1 MSPDLTTFER
11 SYTQRVNTIG
21 FWFLAAHLPVLCL
34 IAVFNNGNPLLAAGV
49 ILLLLAG
56 PAAVLLRDR
65 ASEAGAITLAIAA
78 MGVSALAIH
87 LCNGM
92 IEAHFELFVLIAM
105 LSVYGRIAPLVTA
118 GATIALHHVIFWLWL
133 PTSIFNYK
141 ASFSIVLV
149 HAFFVI
155 MEVVPACWIAR
166 QFGHSI
172 KAQGIVMESL
182 GSAAEQ
188 ISSAATQVSGSS
200 QALASGASEQAAA
213 IEETSASIHEINTM
227 AQRNTE
233 NSSATA
239 IMVSASSKDFA
250 EATDSLADMI
260 SAMSAINTS
269 SEEIS
274 RIVKVIDQIAFQ
286 TNILALNAAVEAARA
301 GQAGQGFA
309 VVADEVRSLAQ
320 RSAEAAKDTANLI
333 EASISRSRNGMEK
346 VERVATSVRST
357 AANSTRIHRLVEEIH
372 SGSTEQSRGIEQVA
386 QAIQQIETVTQRNA
400 AASEETASAAE
411 ELTAQSESIREI
423 VRKLIELSGGLE
435 EQSAHGALRPDY
447 RY

>member
-1 MSPDLTTFER
+1 
-11 SYTQRVNTIG
+11 
-21 FWFLAAHLPVLCL
+21 
-34 IAVFNNGNPLLAAGV
+34 
-49 ILLLLAG
+49 
-56 PAAVLLRDR
+56 
-65 ASEAGAITLAIAA
+65 
-78 MGVSALAIH
+78 
-87 LCNGM
+87 
-92 IEAHFELFVLIAM
+92 
-105 LSVYGRIAPLVTA
+105 
-118 GATIALHHVIFWLWL
+118 
-133 PTSIFNYK
+133 
-141 ASFSIVLV
+141 
-149 HAFFVI
+149 
-155 MEVVPACWIAR
+155 
-166 QFGHSI
+166 
-172 KAQGIVMESL
+172 MESL

-239 IMVSASSKDFA
+239 TMVSASSKDFA

>member
-11 SYTQRVNTIG
+11 SYTQRVNAIG
-21 FWFLAAHLPVLCL
+21 FWFLVAHLPVLCL
-34 IAVFNNGNPLLAAGV
+34 LAVYNNGNPLLAAGV
-49 ILLLLAG
+49 MLLLLVG

-78 MGVSALAIH
+78 MGVSALSIH

-118 GATIALHHVIFWLWL
+118 GTTIALHHVIFWLWL

-149 HAFFVI
+149 HAFFVV
-155 MEVVPACWIAR
+155 MEVIPACLIAR
-166 QFGHSI
+166 QFGRSI

-188 ISSAATQVSGSS
+188 ITSAATQISGSS
-200 QALASGASEQAAA
+200 QSVASGASQQAAA
-213 IEETSASIHEINTM
+213 IEETSSSILEINNI
-227 AQRNTE
+227 ALRNTE

-239 IMVSASSKDFA
+239 TLVSASTKDFA
-250 EATDSLADMI
+250 ETTHSLAEMI
-260 SAMSAINTS
+260 SAMGAINNS

-346 VERVATSVRST
+346 VERVATSIRSNAT
-357 AANSTRIHRLVEEIH
+357 NATRIHQLVEEIH
-372 SGSTEQSRGIEQVA
+372 SGSTEQSRGIAEVA
-386 QAIQQIETVTQRNA
+386 HAIQQIETVTQRNA
-400 AASEETASAAE
+400 AASEETASSAE

-423 VRKLIELSGGLE
+423 VRKLIELGGGLE
-435 EQSAHGALRPDY
+435 QQGTFRESPPSN
-447 RY
+447 